1 MKNVEECLKILS
13 SPFRPNS
20 LDYINMIFS
29 DFVELHGDRLFGDD
43 ESMLT
48 GIGLLDEISVTI
60 IGQMRGRNLQENMK
74 YHYSMNYPEG
84 YRKSLRIM
92 KQAEKFKRPIV
103 CFVDTKGAFPGDF
116 AEERG
121 QSGAIAMNLK
131 EMFDIKVP
139 IISVLIGFGGSGGA
153 LALCIA
159 DEIIILENA
168 IFSVISPD
176 SCANILWK
184 DLRKGP
190 EAAKLLKITSYDL
203 KKFNVVDK
211 ILDEPEGGAH
221 REPQKMALKI
231 KHAIKLSL
239 EKQLKIH
246 DDIRILKRYKK
257 FRSF

>member
-13 SPFRPNS
+13 NPFRPNS

-29 DFVELHGDRLFGDD
+29 DFIELHGDRLFGDD

-48 GIGLLDEISVTI
+48 GIGLLDEIPVTI

-84 YRKSLRIM
+84 YRKSLRIL

-139 IISVLIGFGGSGGA
+139 IISILIGFGGSGGA

-168 IFSVISPD
+168 TFSVISPD
-176 SCANILWK
+176 ACANILWK
-184 DLRKGP
+184 DLRKCS
-190 EAAKLLKITSYDL
+190 EAAKMLKITSYDL
-203 KKFNVVDK
+203 KKFNVVDR
-211 ILDEPEGGAH
+211 ILEEPKGGAH
-221 REPQKMALKI
+221 IEPQKMALKI
-231 KHAIKLSL
+231 KRMIKLSL

-246 DDIRILKRYKK
+246 EDIRVLQRYNK